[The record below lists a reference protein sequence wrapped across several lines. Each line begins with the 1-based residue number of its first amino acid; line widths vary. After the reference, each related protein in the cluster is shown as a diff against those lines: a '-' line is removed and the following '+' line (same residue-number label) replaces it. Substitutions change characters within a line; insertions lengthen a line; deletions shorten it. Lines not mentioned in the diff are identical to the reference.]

1 MKVLNSLPAIQL
13 QHQNYALLFR
23 VGLTLIIAMI
33 VMLIPELTYASACE
47 GAGCFAGDSEVID
60 NSSKSL
66 AYYWSVGRVWL
77 MWGGL
82 IYIPVAIFVLKSASW
97 WIGLVIWAIAVF
109 GERTMRFFAGL
120 GGINL

>member
-1 MKVLNSLPAIQL
+1 MKVLTSLPALQV
-13 QHQNYALLFR
+13 QHQNYALFIR
-23 VGLTLIIAMI
+23 YGLTLIAAMV
-33 VMLIPELTYASACE
+33 VMLVPELSFANSCD
-47 GAGCFAGDSEVID
+47 GAGCFAGDEAVIA
-60 NSSKSL
+60 NTSKSF

-97 WIGLVIWAIAVF
+97 WIGLIVWAIAVF

-120 GGINL
+120 GDITL